1 MYFDVSKFAEC
12 NNHIPYQ
19 ENLYLDLVIKPNGK
33 FKILDE
39 GELCEALQKNTINEF
54 DYHYNYLLNLINY
67 ILMIF
72 EEEIRYAKI

>member
-19 ENLYLDLVIKPNGK
+19 ENLYLYLVIKPNGQ

-39 GELCEALQKNTINEF
+39 DELCEALQKK
-54 DYHYNYLLNLINY
+54 LQLMNLITT
-67 ILMIF
+67 IITC
-72 EEEIRYAKI
+72 